1 MNIRHHN
8 NIMILPSRAASR
20 SLQAARLLHRSTF
33 AADKVE
39 LQTWSSW
46 SPNPRCRHHMC
57 SPASV
62 RDNCSRSPQ
71 LPRMIPSVSHSSLGK
86 PENNN
91 FVEFAKRNHSNNEH
105 QQNQSYGVSNFTKML
120 QYQDFPRTSRR
131 GDSTIR
137 GNDNDAARR
146 RDTRPYQRDDVPT
159 QTITTAE
166 TKLNAN
172 INSIN
177 DYAYRSKNR
186 ERTISHER
194 PRWRSRKA
202 PTLPK
207 ISANSKVSTSEWIQ
221 ISGTPPMSKLS
232 DLFPCLN
239 QIIDYELQ
247 KGIIDLD
254 ALQDE
259 TYFDSRARANA
270 LNAIGALD
278 TLYPTRRID
287 NGSSDIPLWSPY
299 SSDHPH
305 SLGDACPMILEAR
318 IQLSYR
324 ARPMGWFLRLP
335 NRSVVHAVLNHV
347 RRGRQKKWYS
357 PNEDSNLKQ
366 QKREWREGLWK
377 GVYADY
383 ESVAEKKDV
392 QVAIEHEESDEKEL
406 MWVDGEWGKEL
417 KDDLLFECASEGGI
431 EVVRTPK
438 SVEPQ
443 NDVDSYV
450 QRYSQ
455 SHPYPT
461 QLTTQSAG
469 QTSPYQI
476 MKSGSTILSIRE
488 FSPYPTDIAS
498 FRNEYLPWE
507 QHAFHLCPH
516 LNLSDSVVRVETSDL
531 TANEADIQF
540 FFRGY
545 DLKCI
550 PVPEEKTTSVPALLS
565 CFTDFPQS
573 IGWNIKSDGNVNMLV
588 EGIHAPQYNHPSDRK
603 RGSTIRANRH
613 TFLVRFA
620 SPSDARMAVRD
631 NDGKVQAGH
640 RWSACQYP
648 SSVLDNID
656 KVF

>member
-1 MNIRHHN
+1 M
-8 NIMILPSRAASR
+8 M
-20 SLQAARLLHRSTF
+20 LLHRSTF
-33 AADKVE
+33 AAAKVE
-39 LQTWSSW
+39 MQAWSSS
-46 SPNPRCRHHMC
+46 SPNPRCGHRIC
-57 SPASV
+57 SLAASAAR
-62 RDNCSRSPQ
+62 RDSCSKSPQ
-71 LPRMIPSVSHSSLGK
+71 LPRMISSVSHSSLGK
-86 PENNN
+86 QEEDN
-91 FVEFAKRNHSNNEH
+91 FVESAQSYHSNSKH
-105 QQNQSYGVSNFTKML
+105 QKIQVSNFTKML
-120 QYQDFPRTSRR
+120 QYQDFPRTYRR

-146 RDTRPYQRDDVPT
+146 CETSPYQRDDVPSQRIST
-159 QTITTAE
+159 VE
-166 TKLNAN
+166 TKPHAN
-172 INSIN
+172 KNSIS
-177 DYAYRSKNR
+177 DYPYRSKNR
-186 ERTISHER
+186 EPISHER
-194 PRWRSRKA
+194 PRWRSRMA

-207 ISANSKVSTSEWIQ
+207 IIANSKVSTSEWIQ

-239 QIIDYELQ
+239 QIIDYELK

-254 ALQDE
+254 ALQDQ

-270 LNAIGALD
+270 LNEIGALD
-278 TLYPTRRID
+278 TLYTTRRIN

-299 SSDHPH
+299 LSDHPH

-324 ARPMGWFLRLP
+324 ARPVGWFLKLT

-347 RRGRQKKWYS
+347 RHARKNKWYS
-357 PNEDSNLKQ
+357 PNEDSDLKQ
-366 QKREWREGLWK
+366 QRREWREGLWK
-377 GVYADY
+377 GIYADY
-383 ESVAEKKDV
+383 ESVAEKKKV
-392 QVAIEHEESDEKEL
+392 QVAIEHEEPDEKEL
-406 MWVDGEWGKEL
+406 MWIDSEWEKVP
-417 KDDLLFECASEGGI
+417 KNDLLCECASEGKH
-431 EVVRTPK
+431 EVVQTPK
-438 SVEPQ
+438 AVESQ

-455 SHPYPT
+455 SHPYPS

-469 QTSPYQI
+469 QTSPYQVL
-476 MKSGSTILSIRE
+476 KSGSTTLSVRE
-488 FSPYPTDIAS
+488 FSPYPTDISS
-498 FRNEYLPWE
+498 FSNKYLPWE
-507 QHAFHLCPH
+507 QHVFHLCPH

-550 PVPEEKTTSVPALLS
+550 PVPEEKTTSVPALPS

-573 IGWNIKSDGNVNMLV
+573 IGWNIKSNGNVNMVV

-631 NDGKVQAGH
+631 NDGKVHAGH

-648 SSVLDNID
+648 SSVVDNI
-656 KVF
+656 

>member
-1 MNIRHHN
+1 
-8 NIMILPSRAASR
+8 MILTSRAAR
-20 SLQAARLLHRSTF
+20 RALQAALLHRSTL
-33 AADKVE
+33 AAAKVE
-39 LQTWSSW
+39 LQACSSS
-46 SPNPRCRHHMC
+46 SPNPRCRHHTC
-57 SPASV
+57 SLAASV
-62 RDNCSRSPQ
+62 ARRDNCIRSPR

-86 PENNN
+86 PEKNN
-91 FVEFAKRNHSNNEH
+91 FIEFAQRNHSNNEH
-105 QQNQSYGVSNFTKML
+105 QQIQSYGVSNFTKML

-131 GDSTIR
+131 GDSTTR
-137 GNDNDAARR
+137 GNGDDAARR
-146 RDTRPYQRDDVPT
+146 RETHPYQRDDFPT
-159 QTITTAE
+159 QRIITVE
-166 TKLNAN
+166 TKPHAD

-177 DYAYRSKNR
+177 YAYRSKNC

-194 PRWRSRKA
+194 HRWRSRKA

-207 ISANSKVSTSEWIQ
+207 ISANPKVSTSEWIQ

-232 DLFPCLN
+232 DLFPFLN
-239 QIIDYELQ
+239 QIIDHELQ

-254 ALQDE
+254 ALQDQ

-270 LNAIGALD
+270 LNEIGALD
-278 TLYPTRRID
+278 TLYPTRRND
-287 NGSSDIPLWSPY
+287 NGSCVIPLWSPY

-305 SLGDACPMILEAR
+305 SLGDAYPMILEAR

-324 ARPMGWFLRLP
+324 ARPMGWFLKLP

-347 RRGRQKKWYS
+347 RRARQNKWYS

-383 ESVAEKKDV
+383 ESVAEKKEV
-392 QVAIEHEESDEKEL
+392 QVAIEHEEPDEKEL
-406 MWVDGEWGKEL
+406 MWVDSEWGKEP
-417 KDDLLFECASEGGI
+417 KNDLLFECASDGGN
-431 EVVRTPK
+431 EVVRTPQA
-438 SVEPQ
+438 VEPQ

-450 QRYSQ
+450 QKYSQ

-461 QLTTQSAG
+461 QLATQSAR
-469 QTSPYQI
+469 QTSPYQN
-476 MKSGSTILSIRE
+476 MKCGSTILSIRE
-488 FSPYPTDIAS
+488 FSPYPTDISS

-550 PVPEEKTTSVPALLS
+550 PVPEEKTIYVPALPS

-588 EGIHAPQYNHPSDRK
+588 EGIHEPQYNHPSYRK

-631 NDGKVQAGH
+631 NDGKVHAGH

-648 SSVLDNID
+648 SSALDSI
-656 KVF
+656 